1 MVLLGKNR
9 AGGSCPV
16 GTTEGT
22 LVTAWQGQKQV
33 WQEAASEVV
42 P

>member
-1 MVLLGKNR
+1 MLLGKNR
-9 AGGSCPV
+9 VEGSGPV

-33 WQEAASEVV
+33 WQKAASEVV